1 MSIYG
6 VGIDII
12 KVSRIKSSLKNK
24 NFKKKIFSNNEIKII
39 EKKNNKISGYA
50 KKFASKEAFSKALGT
65 GISGGM
71 SFKEISVINDKK
83 GRPYIE
89 LFGKTKLIVKQIVKK
104 KFKIFLSISDEKKYA
119 LAIVVITY

>member
-1 MSIYG
+1 
-6 VGIDII
+6 
-12 KVSRIKSSLKNK
+12 
-24 NFKKKIFSNNEIKII
+24 
-39 EKKNNKISGYA
+39 
-50 KKFASKEAFSKALGT
+50 
-65 GISGGM
+65 M

>member
-39 EKKNNKISGYA
+39 EKKNNKITGYA

-65 GISGGM
+65 GISNGI
-71 SFKEISVINDKK
+71 SFKDISVNNDIK
-83 GRPYIE
+83 GKPYIV
-89 LFGKTKLIVKQIVKK
+89 LLGKTKSTVQRTIKK
-104 KFKIFLSISDEKKYA
+104 KYKIFLTMSDEQKYA
-119 LAIVVITY
+119 LAVVAITY

>member
-39 EKKNNKISGYA
+39 EKKNNKITGYA

-89 LFGKTKLIVKQIVKK
+89 LFGKTKLIVKQIIKK